1 MRYSYINPKGQ
12 QSINSSVVFCDC
24 LKSQNPLDFISFKDF
39 LKECEEQVKREF
51 SPTFGALANVRGNWY
66 EWLISVGYFWY
77 QREYLEGDKFVF
89 IPIPNISRLD
99 LYSLYKDEIYK
110 FIYDLRGKTE
120 KVGVSLISSNPDFVL
135 IEKEL
140 YGEIPNLQNFDEYQL
155 VKVVEFYK
163 SYIGKCDFS
172 EIIAFASVK
181 TSLRPDRRLQLSHEG
196 ALTKAFYQHL
206 KTRLWLTNVSA
217 LQYFA
222 CSIEVGQKDIKALKT
237 VATHSILSVDS
248 VPEPAVDLLREV
260 SNGKELKSFFD
271 AIFTKKPLN

>member
-24 LKSQNPLDFISFKDF
+24 LKSQNPLDFLSFKDF
-39 LKECEEQVKREF
+39 LNECEQLVKREF
-51 SPTFGALANVRGNWY
+51 SPSDGALANVRGNWY

-77 QREYLEGDKFVF
+77 QRKYLNGDKFVF
-89 IPIPNISRLD
+89 IPIPNISGLD
-99 LYSLYKDEIYK
+99 LYSLYEDEIYK
-110 FIYDLRGKTE
+110 FICDLRGKTE

-140 YGEIPNLQNFDEYQL
+140 HGEIPNLQNFDKDQL
-155 VKVVEFYK
+155 VKVEEFYK
-163 SYIGKCDFS
+163 NYIGKCDFS

-206 KTRLWLTNVSA
+206 KTRLWLTNVPG

-222 CSIEVGQKDIKALKT
+222 CSMQVGQKDINALKT

-248 VPEPAVDLLREV
+248 IPEPAVDLLLAV

-271 AIFTKKPLN
+271 TIFTKKPLN